1 MAETKSL
8 AASVRSGTGKG
19 AARSVRR
26 EGRIPGVVYGGGE
39 PPVPISLLWHD
50 VNVLIYHGGFLTTTF
65 NLDVDGT
72 PELVIP
78 RDYQLDPVKDRP
90 LHVDFLRIKKGS
102 KLDVEIPVHA
112 INEEEAPGL
121 KLGGV
126 VNIVRHTIELKVS
139 ADAIPDA
146 IEIDVTGM
154 EIGDVRHMSDL
165 KLPRGAKLS
174 SPEDDFT
181 VLTIAPPVKEI
192 VEEEPEVAADEV
204 PSEEGSADDDAV
216 AEGLDDKD
224 DAAKGDKKG
233 D

>member
-65 NLDVDGT
+65 DLDIDGT
-72 PELVIP
+72 KELVIP

-102 KLDVEIPVHA
+102 KIDVEIPVRVF
-112 INEEEAPGL
+112 NEEEAVGL
-121 KLGGV
+121 KKGGV
-126 VNIVRHTIELKVS
+126 VNLVQHAIELKVA

-146 IEIDVTGM
+146 IEVDIAGM
-154 EIGDVRHMSDL
+154 DIGDVRHLSDL

-174 SPEDDFT
+174 SPSEDDIT
-181 VLTIAPPVKEI
+181 ILTIAPPVEE
-192 VEEEPEVAADEV
+192 VVDEEPEVAADAV
-204 PSEEGSADDDAV
+204 PSEEGDAEADA
-216 AEGLDDKD
+216 AEGDKGDSKDEKKD
-224 DAAKGDKKG
+224 D
-233 D
+233 

>member
-39 PPVPISLLWHD
+39 PPMPISLLWHD

-102 KLDVEIPVHA
+102 KIDVEIPVHA
-112 INEEEAPGL
+112 INEDEAPGL
-121 KLGGV
+121 KKGGV
-126 VNIVRHTIELKVS
+126 VNIVRHAIELKVA

-146 IEIDVTGM
+146 IEIDITGM
-154 EIGDVRHMSDL
+154 EIGDVRHMSEL

-181 VLTIAPPVKEI
+181 VLTIAPPVKEV
-192 VEEEPEVAADEV
+192 VEDEPEVAADAV
-204 PSEEGSADDDAV
+204 PSEEGDAEADA
-216 AEGLDDKD
+216 AEDGDDKD
-224 DAAKGDKKG
+224 EKADKK
-233 D
+233 DD

>member
-65 NLDVDGT
+65 DLDIDGT
-72 PELVIP
+72 KELVIP

-102 KLDVEIPVHA
+102 KIDVEIPVRVF
-112 INEEEAPGL
+112 NEEEAVGL
-121 KLGGV
+121 KKGGV
-126 VNIVRHTIELKVS
+126 VNLVQHAIELKVA

-146 IEIDVTGM
+146 IEVDIAGM
-154 EIGDVRHMSDL
+154 DIGDVRHLSDL

-174 SPEDDFT
+174 SPSEDDIT
-181 VLTIAPPVKEI
+181 ILTIAPPVEE
-192 VEEEPEVAADEV
+192 VVDEEPEVAADAV
-204 PSEEGSADDDAV
+204 PSEEGDAEADG
-216 AEGLDDKD
+216 AEGEKGDSKDEKKD
-224 DAAKGDKKG
+224 D
-233 D
+233 

>member
-65 NLDVDGT
+65 DLDIDGT
-72 PELVIP
+72 KELVIP

-102 KLDVEIPVHA
+102 KIDVEIPVRVF
-112 INEEEAPGL
+112 NEEEAVGL
-121 KLGGV
+121 KKGGV
-126 VNIVRHTIELKVS
+126 VNLVQHAIELKVA

-146 IEIDVTGM
+146 IEVDIAGM
-154 EIGDVRHMSDL
+154 DIGDVRHLSDL

-174 SPEDDFT
+174 SPSEDDIT
-181 VLTIAPPVKEI
+181 ILTIAPPVEE
-192 VEEEPEVAADEV
+192 VVDEEPEVAADAV
-204 PSEEGSADDDAV
+204 PSEEGDAEADA
-216 AEGLDDKD
+216 AEGDKSDSKDEKKD
-224 DAAKGDKKG
+224 D
-233 D
+233 

>member
-26 EGRIPGVVYGGGE
+26 EGRIPGVIYGGGE

-65 NLDVDGT
+65 DLDVDGT
-72 PELVIP
+72 KELVIP

-102 KLDVEIPVHA
+102 KIDVEIPVHA
-112 INEEEAPGL
+112 INEDEAPGL
-121 KLGGV
+121 KKGGV
-126 VNIVRHTIELKVS
+126 VNIVRHVIELKVA

-146 IEIDVTGM
+146 IEIDIAGM
-154 EIGDVRHMSDL
+154 EIGDVRHMSEL
-165 KLPRGAKLS
+165 KLPRGSKLS
-174 SPEDDFT
+174 SPGDDFT
-181 VLTIAPPVKEI
+181 VLTIAPPVEE
-192 VEEEPEVAADEV
+192 VVDEEPEVAADAV
-204 PSEEGSADDDAV
+204 PSEGDAEADA
-216 AEGLDDKD
+216 AEDGDKD
-224 DAAKGDKKG
+224 EKADKK
-233 D
+233 DD

>member
-65 NLDVDGT
+65 DLDIDGT
-72 PELVIP
+72 KELVIP

-102 KLDVEIPVHA
+102 KIDVEIPVRVF
-112 INEEEAPGL
+112 NEEEAVGL
-121 KLGGV
+121 KKGGV
-126 VNIVRHTIELKVS
+126 VNLVQHAIELKVA

-146 IEIDVTGM
+146 IEVDIAGM
-154 EIGDVRHMSDL
+154 DIGDVRHLSDL

-174 SPEDDFT
+174 SPSEDDIT
-181 VLTIAPPVKEI
+181 ILTIAPPVEE
-192 VEEEPEVAADEV
+192 VVDEEPEVAADAV
-204 PSEEGSADDDAV
+204 PSEEGDAEADA
-216 AEGLDDKD
+216 AEGYKGDSKDEKKD
-224 DAAKGDKKG
+224 D
-233 D
+233 

>member
-39 PPVPISLLWHD
+39 PPMPVSLLWHD

-65 NLDVDGT
+65 DLVVDGDK
-72 PELVIP
+72 ELVIP
-78 RDYQLDPVKDRP
+78 RDYQMDPVTDRP

-102 KLDVEIPVHA
+102 KIDVEIPVRA
-112 INEEEAPGL
+112 INDEEAPGL
-121 KLGGV
+121 KVGGV
-126 VNIVRHTIELKVS
+126 VNIVRHAIELKVS

-146 IEIDVTGM
+146 IEIDMKGM
-154 EIGDVRHMSDL
+154 EIGDVVHMSEL

-192 VEEEPEVAADEV
+192 VEDEPEVAADAVAVEG
-204 PSEEGSADDDAV
+204 EEGDA
-216 AEGLDDKD
+216 AEGGDAEKSDKD
-224 DAAKGDKKG
+224 EKK
-233 D
+233 DD